1 VNLFLLAS
9 AVLILLSLIG
19 VVAAASFVY
28 GLHLPK
34 SGYKGRVTLILPISG
49 ACPYLPQLIAKLNA
63 QSLQPHRLIITVE
76 SKQDPAYLCVQKAIG
91 NAKFSVDLIIAGLA
105 NKCAQKC
112 WNQIAAIHQLDGNDD
127 AIILMDGDIQPPQWW
142 LSVLSSPVL
151 SGKAEVVTGYRWHSV
166 NRLAPAQ
173 HLIASIDRGIAMLPS
188 LRCANLTWGGS
199 LALSPSAL
207 AALNLPVLLS
217 RVLSDDCTIGAQAA
231 ALGLRVLTRRLLR
244 VPTPPHKDVTTA
256 WNFGRRQYQI
266 IHIYRPGLWALAL
279 GILSIR
285 LLAWGIILA
294 SLADKATDTSF
305 VLVALICLN
314 LTTVALQQQA
324 AGRLGLR
331 DDLPCCLGQIVCALL
346 RPLIDLFH
354 WTLVV
359 TAWRSK
365 NLHWGHVN
373 YRIHGQN
380 CIQIANR
387 ISWTTLESN
396 NDRYQ

>member
-28 GLHLPK
+28 GLQLPK

-49 ACPYLPQLIAKLNA
+49 ACPYLPQLIANLNA

-76 SKQDPAYLCVQKAIG
+76 SKQDPAYLCAQKAMD
-91 NAKFSVDLIIAGLA
+91 NAKFSVDLAIAGLA

-112 WNQIAAIHQLDGNDD
+112 WNQIAAIHQLDGHDD
-127 AIILMDGDIQPPQWW
+127 AIILMDGDIEPPPWW
-142 LSVLSSPVL
+142 LSVLVSPL
-151 SGKAEVVTGYRWHSV
+151 LAGKADVVTGYRWHRTT
-166 NRLAPAQ
+166 RLTPGQ

-188 LRCANLTWGGS
+188 LHCANLTWGGS

-207 AALNLPVLLS
+207 AALNLPLLLS

-231 ALGLRVLTRRLLR
+231 ALGLRVLTRKLLR
-244 VPTPPHKDVTTA
+244 VPTPPHKDIASA

-305 VLVALICLN
+305 ALVALICLN

-331 DDLPCCLGQIVCALL
+331 DDLPSCLGQIVCALL
-346 RPLIDLFH
+346 KPLIDLFH

-359 TAWRSK
+359 AAWRAK

>member
-1 VNLFLLAS
+1 MNLFLLAS
-9 AVLILLSLIG
+9 TVLILLSVAG
-19 VVAAASFVY
+19 VVAAAAFVY
-28 GLHLPK
+28 GLQLPK
-34 SGYKGRVTLILPISG
+34 SDYKGRVTLILPISG
-49 ACPYLPQLIAKLNA
+49 ACPSLPQLIANLNA

-76 SKQDPAYLCVQKAIG
+76 SRQDPAYLCAQEAMR
-91 NAKFSVDLIIAGLA
+91 NAKFPVDLVIAGLA
-105 NKCAQKC
+105 NRCAQKC
-112 WNQIAAIHQLDGNDD
+112 WNQIAAIHQLDGYDD
-127 AIILMDGDIQPPQWW
+127 TIILMDGDIQPPQWW
-142 LSVLSSPVL
+142 LSVLASPIL
-151 SGKAEVVTGYRWHSV
+151 AGKADVVTGYRWHCTTH
-166 NRLAPAQ
+166 LAPAQ

-207 AALNLPVLLS
+207 AALDLPVLLS

-231 ALGLRVLTRRLLR
+231 AIGLRVLTRKLLR
-244 VPTPPHKDVTTA
+244 VPTPPHKDIASA

-285 LLAWGIILA
+285 LLAWGIILDN
-294 SLADKATDTSF
+294 LADKATDTSF

-331 DDLPCCLGQIVCALL
+331 DALPSCLGQIVCALL

-387 ISWTTLESN
+387 ISWTSLESN

>member
-9 AVLILLSLIG
+9 AVLILLSLAG
-19 VVAAASFVY
+19 VVAAATFVY

-49 ACPYLPQLIAKLNA
+49 ACPYLPQLIANLNA

-76 SKQDPAYLCVQKAIG
+76 SPQDPAYLCAQKAMC
-91 NAKFSVDLIIAGLA
+91 NAKFSVDLVIAGLA

-112 WNQIAAIHQLDGNDD
+112 WNQIAAIHQLDGHDD

-142 LSVLSSPVL
+142 LSVLASPVL
-151 SGKAEVVTGYRWHSV
+151 IDKADVVTGYRWHRTT
-166 NRLAPAQ
+166 RLAPAQ

-244 VPTPPHKDVTTA
+244 VPTPPHKDIASA
-256 WNFGRRQYQI
+256 WSFGRRQYQI

-279 GILSIR
+279 GTLSIR
-285 LLAWGIILA
+285 LLAWSVILT
-294 SLADKATDTSF
+294 SLADKAPGTSL
-305 VLVALICLN
+305 VLIALACLA

-331 DDLPCCLGQIVCALL
+331 DDLPSCLGQIACALL
-346 RPLIDLFH
+346 KPLIDLFH

-359 TAWRSK
+359 AAWRPK

-373 YRIHGQN
+373 YQIHGQD
-380 CIQIANR
+380 CIQITDR

-396 NDRYQ
+396 NDSYQ